1 MLEKWIIYAL
11 LSAVFASLVTI
22 FGKIGL
28 KNIDATLATSVRAFV
43 MFMVIAGVVLFQK
56 TYLSLNKIP
65 KIGYIFIILA
75 GIAGALSWIFYFSA
89 LKVGPATRVATIDK
103 LSLIFILIFSLL
115 FLGEKFSLK
124 ETIGAVLVVIGS
136 ILMIL

>member
-43 MFMVIAGVVLFQK
+43 MFMVIAGV
-56 TYLSLNKIP
+56 
-65 KIGYIFIILA
+65 GYFKKHIYSKQNSKNWIFIINSCRNRWSTLVD
-75 GIAGALSWIFYFSA
+75 FFFSA
-89 LKVGPATRVATIDK
+89 KSWTRNSCSNNRQITFN
-103 LSLIFILIFSLL
+103 LILIFSLL
-115 FLGEKFSLK
+115 FFWRKIF
-124 ETIGAVLVVIGS
+124 T
-136 ILMIL
+136 